1 MLLYRLIVIP
11 VLETR
16 NPRHKQIKKFAQI
29 QANWLQRGSLPRL
42 PSFRF
47 LCFLLFLPCFTLF
60 GLRWKIS
67 SLPSLA
73 YPLYSRHFRAPLST
87 LGRSFPSPEGI
98 HWTAKDT
105 KWARRLGSAFQ
116 RCQHGLG
123 MLLNCLGKRRKGT
136 TISQDLSPA
145 PSLLSHILTVW
156 GLFFSRM
163 FSISRRIIL

>member
-1 MLLYRLIVIP
+1 MLLYRLTVIP
-11 VLETR
+11 VLESR

-29 QANWLQRGSLPRL
+29 QANWLQRGSLPPSSQL
-42 PSFRF
+42 PVS
-47 LCFLLFLPCFTLF
+47 LLSAVSAMFHSLSC
-60 GLRWKIS
+60 GEKIS

-73 YPLYSRHFRAPLST
+73 YPLYPRHFRAPLST

-123 MLLNCLGKRRKGT
+123 MLLNCLGKRPERHHHFSG
-136 TISQDLSPA
+136 PVC
-145 PSLLSHILTVW
+145 LLHP
-156 GLFFSRM
+156 LFF
-163 FSISRRIIL
+163 IIY